1 MKRLKEIIKLD
12 NEVLVEAM
20 KYFESLNITYQGLID
35 ELKRRFSEDKSNIG

>member
-35 ELKRRFSEDKSNIG
+35 ELKKIFRRQK